1 MNTFRNVL
9 VATDFG
15 KAASQALAYGRDLA
29 RTFGAALHVSHV
41 VDDVGAR
48 LGQMPAASPTL
59 DTIQAEAEAA
69 ARLQL
74 QSLLTD
80 ADRSAL
86 RARAIVLTS
95 AAPAVTIASY
105 TRDEH
110 VDLIVMGTHGRAPV
124 ARFFLGSVAD
134 RVLRLAVCPVLIV
147 RPPG

>member
-1 MNTFRNVL
+1 MTTFRNIL

-15 KAASQALAYGRDLA
+15 EAAHLALAYGRDLA
-29 RTFGAALHVSHV
+29 RRFGAALHVMHV
-41 VDDVGAR
+41 VDDVGVR
-48 LGQMPAASPTL
+48 LGKVPAAPPTL

-69 ARLQL
+69 ARLRL

-80 ADRSAL
+80 DDRSAL
-86 RARAIVLTS
+86 QARAIILTS

-105 TRDEH
+105 ARDEH

-134 RVLRLAVCPVLIV
+134 RVLRWRLV
-147 RPPG
+147 RS